1 MAGVTSVRPWVE
13 SLRPKPHSALR
24 IKLISAPCLAVPQ
37 CGVPRLWLAAQR
49 RFTPYRVALTSIRGL
64 IPLDNLSPR
73 TTWIRLV
80 IVIKPSYAIQ
90 MEMSLKAR
98 RPVVSDLSNALA
110 VRPGEAAEVELKL
123 LAPQGSLEKLREMP
137 VIVQHA
143 RNRGAFRRLETVY
156 YDTPERLLFQH
167 GMSLRV
173 RRSGKHF
180 IQTLKLLPNV
190 GQPLARRQWEAPVDG
205 VTPDLARLPADEV
218 GDPVTTLTN
227 DALVPV
233 FLTKVRRHARQ
244 LDLPDA
250 SVEIVFDEG
259 TIEAGARQE
268 VLSEIEL
275 ELKSGNAGVLFD
287 LGTQLLDA
295 APLKVGTRSKAER
308 GYALAFDVVQSAAK
322 AEPFSV
328 TAEHVVDDVIA
339 LLVGSCWHHLLKNHA
354 VAEKG
359 SDPEGVH
366 QMRLALRRLRTIC
379 ALFRRDIP
387 SPSFQAINSEA
398 RWLMQQ
404 LGPARDWDVFDET
417 TVTRLVTAAPDV
429 DLGGL
434 REAVEQQRKSRY
446 GALQIVLAD
455 ARCSRFLL
463 SLGHLVERRGWR
475 NEIDSEALA
484 VLSQPMPTLADKILA
499 RSHRK
504 ALKRGAHFRQLNV
517 DAQHDLRIDLKK
529 LRYAAEFFLPLYAT
543 HAPAKRY
550 VKRLARLQA
559 SLGSARDIA
568 STRILLDAIRQD
580 DQPALHLAIGAV
592 AGWQAR
598 DQMVVAKM
606 LRRRW
611 RRFKATPAFWGR

>member
-1 MAGVTSVRPWVE
+1 
-13 SLRPKPHSALR
+13 
-24 IKLISAPCLAVPQ
+24 
-37 CGVPRLWLAAQR
+37 
-49 RFTPYRVALTSIRGL
+49 
-64 IPLDNLSPR
+64 
-73 TTWIRLV
+73 
-80 IVIKPSYAIQ
+80 
-90 MEMSLKAR
+90 MEISLKAR
-98 RPVVSDLSNALA
+98 QPVVSDAGTAIA
-110 VRPGEAAEVELKL
+110 VRPGEQAEIELKL
-123 LAPQGSLEKLREMP
+123 LAPQGSLKKLREAP
-137 VIVQHA
+137 FIVQHA

-167 GMSLRV
+167 GISLRV

-180 IQTLKLLPNV
+180 IQTLKLLPDS
-190 GQPLARRQWEAPVDG
+190 GQPLTRRQWEAPVDG
-205 VTPDLARLPADEV
+205 VTPDLARFPADEV

-233 FLTKVRRHARQ
+233 FATKVRRHARQ

-295 APLKVGTRSKAER
+295 APLQVGTRSKAER
-308 GYALAFDVVQSAAK
+308 GYALAFDVVQPAAK
-322 AEPFSV
+322 AELFGI

-339 LLVGSCWHHLLKNHA
+339 LLVGSCWHHLLKNHK
-354 VAEKG
+354 VAEDG

-366 QMRLALRRLRTIC
+366 QMRVALRRLRTIC

-387 SPSFQAINSEA
+387 SPAFQAVNSEA

-404 LGPARDWDVFDET
+404 LGPAREWDVFADT

-429 DLGGL
+429 DLDGL
-434 REAVEQQRKSRY
+434 REAVERQRKSRY

-455 ARCSRFLL
+455 PRCSRFLL
-463 SLGHLVERRGWR
+463 SLGNLVERRGWR

-484 VLSQPMPTLADKILA
+484 VLSQTMPTLAGKILA
-499 RSHRK
+499 RLHRK
-504 ALKRGAHFRQLNV
+504 ALKRGVHFRQLNIN
-517 DAQHDLRIDLKK
+517 AQHDLRIDLKK
-529 LRYAAEFFLPLYAT
+529 LRYAAEFFLPLFAP

-550 VKRLARLQA
+550 VRRLARLQA
-559 SLGSARDIA
+559 SLGRARDIA
-568 STRILLDAIRQD
+568 TARMLLDAIRQD
-580 DQPALHLAIGAV
+580 DQPGLHLAIGAV

-598 DQMVVAKM
+598 DQIAASKT

-611 RRFKATPAFWGR
+611 RRFKATPAFWSR